1 MTKIGWNV
9 LTSDDPFNVQ
19 GKQTKYLDNLFA
31 QKEEEKVKQKKI
43 ESEATTLQTS
53 FVNAFRNELQTDSP
67 YKRNIM
73 INDIQEATK
82 QYADLINTIDEM
94 DGIER
99 ARTNKQ
105 MP

>member
-19 GKQTKYLDNLFA
+19 GKQIKYLDDMFA
-31 QKEEEKVKQKKI
+31 QKDEEKVKQKKV
-43 ESEATTLQTS
+43 ENDATSLQST

-82 QYADLINTIDEM
+82 QYTDLLSTIDSM
-94 DGIER
+94 D
-99 ARTNKQ
+99 
-105 MP
+105 